1 MFSSSNLFLN
11 VTNILPFNKYCEKEK
26 HKSIDKRIALY
37 LPCFFFCVFMRLYVW
52 DCGCPKDGEGH
63 SVAPSVSLCPIP
75 FEAAYFLLVLYFGEA
90 GGEAQG
96 ESQSSFCI
104 LSAPAH
110 RNATSSGF
118 LYFLVVRIWCWSS
131 CLHCE
136 FTYML
141 NLQFCLDVFLASV
154 KKKKSVYF
162 FYMLYYLCQIYLCC
176 NLFTLL

>member
-11 VTNILPFNKYCEKEK
+11 ITNILSFNKYCERER
-26 HKSIDKRIALY
+26 HKSINKIIALC
-37 LPCFFFCVFMRLYVW
+37 LPCFFFCVFMHLYVG
-52 DCGCPKDGEGH
+52 DCGCPKDVEGH
-63 SVAPSVSLCPIP
+63 PVVPSVSLCPIP

-90 GGEAQG
+90 GGEAQA

-104 LSAPAH
+104 LSAPVH

-141 NLQFCLDVFLASV
+141 NLQFCLGVFLASV
-154 KKKKSVYF
+154 KKKSVYF